1 MADIQLGNGF
11 SLYYNADLGNRTP
24 QGVGNVEVPYLI
36 TMPTFGVSSQTSSF
50 QTYNEEYTTV
60 LVGGKSVD
68 DMQFTVAYVA
78 DLSPHVYLDNA
89 VLNQTEI
96 QMILYYTEQ
105 DHKVTFAILN
115 GNLVSS
121 EINGDTNQVL
131 SKTYKFVTTDMVQNL
146 ITTES
151 LLPVYQGDYGVGS
164 NGIVPQYTTATPV
177 GNSFSKIPASQPG
190 NPAGADMMGVSFND
204 NNVISNIAVTKSGTL
219 SLFAKN
225 GSTAWTR
232 IYTATQMD
240 DRYTPLSR
248 TVNGKP
254 LTGDITLT
262 STDTG
267 SVPTSTKVNGKTLTG
282 DITLTSADTGS
293 VPTSTKVNG
302 KALTGDITL
311 AKSDVGLSN
320 VTNDAQLKI
329 ASNLSDVGNV
339 ATARTNLGVLSS
351 TESDAK
357 YLIKSNNLSDLTNTD
372 TAKINLGISYLI
384 QNGTWTQMYSPLAD
398 GSLGRGDYAITITAN
413 GDWGSRNKND
423 GTWKS
428 LLVSNGGTGA
438 NTAAGARTNL
448 GLGSAATV
456 NTGTSG
462 GTIPLLNG
470 ANTWSGSNTFSAA
483 TFTTAS
489 FGGSSTSSTGIEIGS
504 ITTAG
509 SAYVDLHSSGTN
521 NDYDVRIIS
530 SGGSS
535 TVGQGNLS
543 ITANTVQLSTLN
555 LTNALSIANGGTGS
569 TTASDARNNLGLGT
583 AATVNTGTSGGT
595 VPLLNGNNTWSGAT
609 TFANGQ
615 TVFSPNTAGGIEIG
629 CMTAPGAA
637 YIDLHSSGTGSDYD
651 VRIRADGGSSTA
663 GGGTLTIRAD
673 GGVALSAPL
682 GIGSGGTGAN
692 NVTDARN
699 NLGVGELSNP
709 VFGSMSIRATSSGGL
724 PLINLRPYGTDDN
737 PKTQIYGLAD
747 GTCQIHTFDSSGTRK
762 RYFFADQYRHGTAN
776 LDRTVITNGDFG
788 LGAGSGSYITP
799 TNHGPENSFIS
810 GGGGGTLA
818 WCPSGAGWQSSYG
831 DNRTGQMIIQPNT
844 NVAFRWVQAS
854 SETAITTT
862 PYTLLQNAG
871 TSDINFKHVNGD
883 LDVHESLSNIEQM
896 EFKRFY
902 YLDDESETERRG
914 VIAQQIE
921 QIDPEYVH
929 GAESTGKMT
938 LDLNPLIMD
947 SLAAIK
953 CLSTY
958 IKEQQ
963 TQIDE
968 LKALIES
975 LK

>member
-24 QGVGNVEVPYLI
+24 QGVGNVEIPYLI
-36 TMPTFGVSSQTSSF
+36 TMPTFGVSSQTSSL
-50 QTYNEEYTTV
+50 QTYDEEYTTV
-60 LVGGKSVD
+60 LVGGKSVE

-78 DLSPHVYLDNA
+78 DSVPHMYLDNA

-151 LLPVYQGDYGVGS
+151 LLPVYQGDYGIGS

-248 TVNGKP
+248 TVNGKN
-254 LTGDITLT
+254 LSGDIILT

-267 SVPTSTKVNGKTLTG
+267 SVPTGTKVNGKALTG
-282 DITLTSADTGS
+282 DITLTSVDTGS

-302 KALTGDITL
+302 KALTSDITL
-311 AKSDVGLSN
+311 AKGDVGLSN

-357 YLIKSNNLSDLTNTD
+357 YLIKSNNLSDLTNVD
-372 TAKINLGISYLI
+372 AAKINLGISYII

-398 GSLGRGDYAITITAN
+398 GSLGRGDYAITITSN

-470 ANTWSGSNTFSAA
+470 TNTWSGGNTFSTVAV
-483 TFTTAS
+483 S
-489 FGGSSTSSTGIEIGS
+489 GGVEIGS
-504 ITTAG
+504 TTTAG

-535 TVGQGNLS
+535 TVGQGNLT
-543 ITANTVQLSTLN
+543 ITANSVQLSTLN

-595 VPLLNGNNTWSGAT
+595 IPLLNGNNTWSGAT

-615 TVFSPNTAGGIEIG
+615 TYFSPNTPGGIEIG

-637 YIDLHSSGTGSDYD
+637 YVDLHSSGTGSDYD

-709 VFGSMSIRATSSGGL
+709 TFNSMSIRAVSTGGL

-737 PKTQIYGLAD
+737 PKTQIYGLVD
-747 GTCQIHTFDSSGTRK
+747 GTCQVHTFDSSGTRK

-776 LDRTVITNGDFG
+776 LDRTILTNGDFG
-788 LGAGSGSYITP
+788 LGAGGTSYVTP

-810 GGGGGTLA
+810 GSGNGLT

-831 DNRTGQMIIQPNT
+831 DQRTGQMIIQPNT

-921 QIDPEYVH
+921 QIDSEYVH

-947 SLAAIK
+947 SLAAIQ